1 MRIKFHRFFASFF
14 SCGQFPDWR
23 SSSPTGN
30 DVPDSECSAPD
41 RQRAPTRVTFTPKHA
56 PRVTFSVRGRV
67 VELVN
72 DDAEEQA
79 VPR

>member
-1 MRIKFHRFFASFF
+1 MARSCLHRRAA
-14 SCGQFPDWR
+14 CTAQTIPKKTLGEAA
-23 SSSPTGN
+23 GN